1 MRCDDTR
8 SHVNRNKFLAV
19 NTLDPEEEQE
29 GEKPRD
35 SLKLSWLLQ
44 SNKTD
49 VTATTEK
56 KLDFCGNILMETY
69 STRCGFHRHGRV
81 LRF

>member
-19 NTLDPEEEQE
+19 NRLDPEEEQE

-35 SLKLSWLLQ
+35 SLKLS
-44 SNKTD
+44 
-49 VTATTEK
+49 
-56 KLDFCGNILMETY
+56 
-69 STRCGFHRHGRV
+69 
-81 LRF
+81 